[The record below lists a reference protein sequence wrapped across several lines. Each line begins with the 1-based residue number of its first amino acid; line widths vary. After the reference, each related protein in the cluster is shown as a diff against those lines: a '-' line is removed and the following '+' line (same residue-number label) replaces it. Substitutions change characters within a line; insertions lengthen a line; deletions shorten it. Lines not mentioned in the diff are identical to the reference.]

1 MVRSGFMTICIL
13 FVVAGFVLAGGGEDD
28 DAASVVVMEG
38 YSSENIAGVN
48 VQWMVEGEMLHIQAM
63 TRFTGWVAVGF
74 DPSRMMKGAN
84 IIIGYV
90 ENGEVFL
97 RDDFGVANIQH
108 DADTNNGGVS
118 NLSDV
123 EGEEVDG
130 VTTIRFTIPLDSGD
144 ELDRVLTPGN
154 THKLLA
160 AHGPDGADNFGTY
173 HGSNSRGSAE
183 ITL

>member
-13 FVVAGFVLAGGGEDD
+13 FVAAGFAFAGGGGEDD
-28 DAASVVVMEG
+28 AAASVVVMEG

-48 VQWMVEGEMLHIQAM
+48 VQWMVDGDMLHIQAM
-63 TRFTGWVAVGF
+63 TKHTGWVAVGF
-74 DPSRMMKGAN
+74 DSSRQMKDAN

-97 RDDFGVANIQH
+97 RDDFGVANTRH
-108 DADTNNGGVS
+108 DTDTNNGGVS
-118 NLSDV
+118 NLSNI

-154 THKLLA
+154 THKMLA
-160 AHGPDGADNFGTY
+160 AHGPNDADDFGTY
-173 HGSNSRGSAE
+173 HGERGSAE